1 MIQPLFAVLP
11 ASIDDPAAPSGGN
24 RYDREVL
31 RRLAGEPRNGDP
43 VPVAGGSSSTTTDI
57 RLRATAE
64 RGSRHDSPVSREES
78 TVPPVSPALAF
89 DVREHL
95 LGGDWP
101 RPAEPDR
108 RAMATLLSTL
118 PDDALVL
125 LDGLIACGVPELLE
139 PHSTRLRLAVL
150 VHLPLS
156 DETGLTGHE
165 ATELRALESRALH
178 LATTVIATS
187 TPAARRVEDLH
198 GLSGVHAIP
207 PGVDRAPRATPS
219 ADGGRL
225 LNVASLTPRKGQDI
239 LLAAL
244 ADLPGLP
251 WTCTVAG
258 AGRLP
263 PITPPWSHPG
273 HEARIPVDL
282 VHRSPPGQ
290 PPTTEIYAGRAHGD
304 RRVRFVGALAGPA
317 LDDAYADAD
326 LFVLPS
332 RAETYG
338 MVVTEALA
346 RGLPVVA
353 TDVGGVPEAL
363 GTAPDGAVPGRLIPS
378 GDPAALAGALRDWLT
393 DPALRDRWRA
403 AALARRET
411 LTGWDETARRLARV
425 LAAL

>member
-1 MIQPLFAVLP
+1 VIQPLFAVLP

-31 RRLAGEPRNGDP
+31 RRLAGEP
-43 VPVAGGSSSTTTDI
+43 I
-57 RLRATAE
+57 
-64 RGSRHDSPVSREES
+64 
-78 TVPPVSPALAF
+78 AF

-95 LGGDWP
+95 LDGDWP

-165 ATELRALESRALH
+165 AAGLRALESRTLH
-178 LATTVIATS
+178 LATAVIATS
-187 TPAARRVEDLH
+187 TPAARRVEELH
-198 GLSGVHAIP
+198 GLAGVHAIP
-207 PGVDRAPRATPS
+207 PGVDRAPPATPS
-219 ADGGRL
+219 AGGGRL
-225 LNVASLTPRKGQDI
+225 LNVAALTPRKGQDV

-244 ADLPGLP
+244 ASLPGLP

-263 PITPPWSHPG
+263 PVTPPWSHPG
-273 HEARIPVDL
+273 QEARIPADL
-282 VHRSPPGQ
+282 VLPSPPEFSASG
-290 PPTTEIYAGRAHGD
+290 ADGG

-317 LDDAYADAD
+317 LDDVYANAD

-346 RGLPVVA
+346 RGLPVIA

-363 GTAPDGAVPGRLIPS
+363 GAAPDGEVPGRLIPP
-378 GDPAALAGALRDWLT
+378 DDAAALAGVLRDWLT

-403 AALARRET
+403 AARARRET
-411 LTGWDETARRLARV
+411 LTGWDDTARRLAQV
-425 LAAL
+425 LAALQPRE